1 MSFGWIKQLVPKAV
15 RPKLRRAWDRIRYR
29 GTDFFCPICSSPL
42 REFQP
47 WSGVTHFRCPVCI
60 SKPPHRLAHRYF
72 QLHPELFT
80 AHEML
85 VHIAPEPELR
95 VWLRARCRQTGMQ
108 YRSGDLSGIGDEKL
122 DVRNLP
128 FADQSVRL
136 LYCCHVLNMIQE
148 DRQAMSEI
156 FRIMQPHGVA
166 LLQVPAFYRGERTL
180 EPRTHEE
187 RKAAFNDEGIQRCY
201 TDADYVSRLN
211 DAGFRVEYFRASEQ
225 PTELVRRQ
233 QLKEEVLH
241 VCRRSES
248 TL

>member
-15 RPKLRRAWDRIRYR
+15 RPKIRRAWDRLRHR
-29 GTDFFCPICSSPL
+29 GTDYFCPICSSPL

-47 WSGVTHFRCPVCI
+47 WSGAPNFRCPVCI

-80 AHEML
+80 ADEML

-95 VWLRARCRQTGMQ
+95 LAHGAFRQTGMQ
-108 YRSGDLSGIGDEKL
+108 YRSGDLSGSGDEKL

-156 FRIMQPHGVA
+156 FRIMQPQGVA
-166 LLQVPAFYRGERTL
+166 LLQVPAYYRGERTL
-180 EPRTHEE
+180 EPRTREE
-187 RKAAFNDEGIQRCY
+187 RKAAFHDEDIQRCY

-211 DAGFRVEYFRASEQ
+211 DAGFRVEHFRATDQ
-225 PTELVRRQ
+225 ADELVRQ
-233 QLKEEVLH
+233 LQLKEEVLH

-248 TL
+248 KL